1 MFQRLFSRLVAP
13 AGILVAAAALAQ
25 SPVPPVA
32 RVEPHPL
39 TAHGDTRVDDYYW
52 LRERENPE
60 VLAYLKAE
68 NAYTE
73 AMLAPSAALR
83 DTLLAEMKGRLKPD
97 DATVPYRLDGWWYQ
111 QRFVPG
117 GEYPVWSRRQG
128 GAAGPEGSEQVMFD
142 GNALAKGGGYF
153 SLRVADIS
161 PDARLALYAVDTV
174 GRRFYTLR
182 VRDLDGSRELDD
194 IVPDVTGEAAWAL
207 DNRTFLYTRQ
217 DPGTLRSY
225 QVWRHVLGTPA
236 TADVLV
242 YQEDDETFECSVSRS
257 KSDRWLFIE
266 SSQTLGSEWRV
277 LPADD
282 PAGAFR
288 VFQPRERGLEYS
300 IEHQGDRFLVRT
312 NLGALNF
319 RLMECPL
326 DRTGREDW
334 RDVIAPRDDVL
345 LEGFDVFA
353 RWLVVTE
360 RYDGLSHL
368 RVIPLDGGP
377 GHTLAFPDPTW
388 AVSGEANPELDTDVL
403 RYQYSSLTTP
413 PSTYA
418 FDLRTHA
425 QALLKRQEIRGGFD
439 PADYEAEYL
448 RIPAR
453 DGTLV
458 PVSLVHRKGLARDG
472 SAPLLLYGYGSYG
485 YSQNARFNA
494 PMLSLV
500 DRGFVYAIAHVRG
513 GQELGR
519 GWYDAG
525 RMLRKRNTFDDFIA
539 VAEELI
545 RRGYTRPERLTAQGA
560 SAGGLLMGVVA
571 NERPDLFRA
580 LVADVPF
587 VDVINTLL
595 DPSLPLTAQE
605 WEQWG
610 NPARAPEY
618 HYLRSYSPYD
628 NVRPQA
634 YPWLL
639 VTAALHDS
647 QVMFWEPAKW
657 VARLRATATG
667 AAPLLLQTHLEG
679 GHVGPTDRYARL
691 REAAFRFAFLLDA
704 VGLAATPAA

>member
-13 AGILVAAAALAQ
+13 AWILVAAAALAQ

-128 GAAGPEGSEQVMFD
+128 GAAGPEGPEQVMFD
-142 GNALAKGGGYF
+142 GNSLARGGGYF

-182 VRDLDGSRELDD
+182 VRDLDGGRELDD
-194 IVPDVTGEAAWAL
+194 TVPDVTGEAAWAL

-360 RYDGLSHL
+360 RYEGLSHL

-513 GQELGR
+513 GSEMGR
-519 GWYDAG
+519 GWYEDG
-525 RMLRKRNTFDDFIA
+525 KLLRKMNTFTDFVDCGRA
-539 VAEELI
+539 LAA
-545 RRGYTRPERLTAQGA
+545 RGYTRPDRLFAMGG
-560 SAGGLLMGVVA
+560 SAGGLLMGAVVNLAPDLWRGVVA
-571 NERPDLFRA
+571 Q
-580 LVADVPF
+580 VPF
-587 VDVINTLL
+587 VDVVTTML
-595 DPSLPLTAQE
+595 DASIPLTTGE
-605 WEQWG
+605 YDEWG
-610 NPARAPEY
+610 NPDDPAYYRY
-618 HYLRSYSPYD
+618 MLSYSPYD
-628 NVRPQA
+628 QVRPGPFPA
-634 YPWLL
+634 LL
-639 VTAALHDS
+639 VTTGLHDS
-647 QVMFWEPAKW
+647 QVQYWEPAKW
-657 VARLRATATG
+657 VARLRAVKTDAN
-667 AAPLLLQTHLEG
+667 PLLLRINLDAGHGGRSGRFRSLEE
-679 GHVGPTDRYARL
+679 TAT
-691 REAAFRFAFLLDA
+691 AATFLLE
-704 VGLAATPAA
+704 LAPGGRWAR